1 MSVYNVYRVTRRLT
15 DFQLV
20 AGPFATQAAADA
32 CTQAMASGDH
42 ADIAYCTVQEGADL
56 SGSTP
61 QTKTTYQKLSPSA
74 ASSTSTA
81 TNPKKH

>member
-1 MSVYNVYRVTRRLT
+1 MSVYNVFRVTRRLT

-32 CTQAMASGDH
+32 CTQKMADNDH
-42 ADIAYCTVQEGADL
+42 SDIAYCTVQEGADL

-61 QTKTTYQKLSPSA
+61 ITKTTYQKLATTA
-74 ASSTSTA
+74 AASTSTA
-81 TNPKKH
+81 TNPKKK